1 MPDHSGIVGGVLTLP
16 SFTNDFPGAKTDAT
30 RSSSLTVSL
39 QQLGAFVA
47 CFAAWPITHRYG
59 RRKTLML
66 SSLVFIVG
74 VIIETINTHSLPAF
88 YVGRVIA
95 GLGLGC
101 ATVVVPMYSSEMS
114 PPDLR
119 GQIGCFFQFFFTIGI
134 LISYWVD
141 YGVKVGMSGTDQAQ
155 WQIPIALQMVP
166 AGILGL
172 GMLTLKDSV
181 RWYMYKGREQEAW
194 DSLRWIRASDGPAVQ
209 AEMEEIRKG
218 VELEKEARE
227 GFKFSG
233 MAVVTCFLNV
243 PSRLTILQNCSNP
256 TTSSSSRHPSSS
268 SPHNKR
274 LEQQRSHTSVHSTSR
289 F

>member
-1 MPDHSGIVGGVLTLP
+1 
-16 SFTNDFPGAKTDAT
+16 
-30 RSSSLTVSL
+30 
-39 QQLGAFVA
+39 
-47 CFAAWPITHRYG
+47 
-59 RRKTLML
+59 ML

-114 PPDLR
+114 PPELR

-141 YGVKVGMSGTDQAQ
+141 YGVKIGMSGTDQAQ

-209 AEMEEIRKG
+209 VEMEEIRRG

-227 GFKFSG
+227 GFRFTGAYPRTSNCCH
-233 MAVVTCFLNV
+233 V
-243 PSRLTILQNCSNP
+243 LTSSQ
-256 TTSSSSRHPSSS
+256 SSSSLTISNLSLRPFSSS
-268 SPHNKR
+268 QPNKR
-274 LEQQRSHTSVHSTSR
+274 QERQRSPTLDRNILRSLRAIIPTAIYY
-289 F
+289 